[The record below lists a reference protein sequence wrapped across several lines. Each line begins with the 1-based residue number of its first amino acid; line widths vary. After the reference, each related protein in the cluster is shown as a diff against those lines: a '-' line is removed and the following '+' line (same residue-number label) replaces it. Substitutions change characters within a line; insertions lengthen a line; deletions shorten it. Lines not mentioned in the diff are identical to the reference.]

1 MDFNKVIQDIDNEI
15 VGEKEAIISK
25 LINQQLEKF
34 VFDEKNISPNLINLL
49 MTKADVKVPVP
60 AKGKAIP
67 DVQSRAY
74 GIYNMVDANIAG
86 IFTDIQV
93 GNNVYLYG
101 KAGTGKTYLA
111 KQIASELFARRS
123 VVINCSQ
130 FTSPI
135 EIRGGQTIEG
145 YKQVALIEA
154 WRNGWILILDELPKL
169 DPNTAGLLNEA
180 LAETAGEV
188 ETEEV
193 GKEMY
198 EHWQKILDDAKGK
211 DLGFDLKKEGDKYL
225 RIKYPTVTDGNGDK
239 IRKGEG
245 FAVIATGN
253 TNMKEISANFSGN
266 NRQDYSLVD
275 RFAGSFYEI
284 KYPAIEKD
292 IIYPQVYRVATI
304 IREVL
309 DRDESSVES
318 ISLRTMLNFNRIY
331 EQDYLRKIRSPY
343 AKPVIEVG
351 GKKWAK
357 TFFESIK
364 SFVMTLPP
372 AKQDDIYK
380 NTDAMNLAKDPIDTS
395 EFEQQFLK
403 IHGVPAV

>member
-145 YKQVALIEA
+145 YKQGALIEA

-211 DLGFDLKKEGDKYL
+211 DLVFDLKKEGDKYL
-225 RIKYPTVTDGNGDK
+225 
-239 IRKGEG
+239 
-245 FAVIATGN
+245 
-253 TNMKEISANFSGN
+253 
-266 NRQDYSLVD
+266 
-275 RFAGSFYEI
+275 
-284 KYPAIEKD
+284 
-292 IIYPQVYRVATI
+292 IINCY
-304 IREVL
+304 
-309 DRDESSVES
+309 
-318 ISLRTMLNFNRIY
+318 
-331 EQDYLRKIRSPY
+331 
-343 AKPVIEVG
+343 
-351 GKKWAK
+351 
-357 TFFESIK
+357 
-364 SFVMTLPP
+364 
-372 AKQDDIYK
+372 
-380 NTDAMNLAKDPIDTS
+380 
-395 EFEQQFLK
+395 
-403 IHGVPAV
+403 

>member
-145 YKQVALIEA
+145 YKQGALIEA

-309 DRDESSVES
+309 DRNESSVES

>member
-145 YKQVALIEA
+145 YKQGALIEA
-154 WRNGWILILDELPKL
+154 WRNGWILILDEVPKL

-211 DLGFDLKKEGDKYL
+211 ELGFDLKKEGDKYL

>member
-1 MDFNKVIQDIDNEI
+1 
-15 VGEKEAIISK
+15 
-25 LINQQLEKF
+25 
-34 VFDEKNISPNLINLL
+34 
-49 MTKADVKVPVP
+49 
-60 AKGKAIP
+60 
-67 DVQSRAY
+67 
-74 GIYNMVDANIAG
+74 
-86 IFTDIQV
+86 
-93 GNNVYLYG
+93 
-101 KAGTGKTYLA
+101 
-111 KQIASELFARRS
+111 
-123 VVINCSQ
+123 
-130 FTSPI
+130 
-135 EIRGGQTIEG
+135 
-145 YKQVALIEA
+145 
-154 WRNGWILILDELPKL
+154 
-169 DPNTAGLLNEA
+169 
-180 LAETAGEV
+180 
-188 ETEEV
+188 
-193 GKEMY
+193 
-198 EHWQKILDDAKGK
+198 
-211 DLGFDLKKEGDKYL
+211 
-225 RIKYPTVTDGNGDK
+225 
-239 IRKGEG
+239 
-245 FAVIATGN
+245 
-253 TNMKEISANFSGN
+253 MKEISANFSGN